1 MLADALRVRPAGLD
15 EAFALVD
22 GLDDALVH
30 GLARLDDDR
39 AAALDALVA
48 AFSASPLNERATEA
62 IGKIISGTV
71 TDEHLAVLAGCR
83 VALLGAAHDA
93 LLTGLDTALGRQR
106 EPHPAAGG
114 SAAGASVDAAPAD
127 AIPGGGGHLSAGSRS
142 WLRELAIA
150 GWRGVD
156 HELAAGGSPAVQ
168 ALLAEPSR
176 RRLAVLLDGFAAEL
190 RAAAPVATLP
200 RVPVRRWADL
210 WTRALILAQDGLPA
224 DPSTAV
230 DGRLLILGADLHE
243 HPTVFRCQ
251 VHGLL
256 ETAGGV
262 RLVRTSVA
270 AAKVDTISGASAW
283 RMLSGFPVLL
293 AGLAEHRSLDVAQ
306 MTLTAG
312 GDLIWDETRASAG
325 EPADPFASA
334 RVLLA
339 GAVAA
344 SAGPLDRH
352 PGVIAEPVLLE
363 GYTATTEAFDLGG
376 VTVGL
381 DADRLPAAG
390 PLTPELVAGST
401 ACIGLLRFD
410 GGRWAVQPL
419 AVQATVRKRAVAVH
433 TGDWALGPTEAKAAK
448 AEAAAGTAVDVLR
461 ERAGRLLR
469 K

>member
-1 MLADALRVRPAGLD
+1 MLADALRAHPAGLD

-39 AAALDALVA
+39 AAALDTLVA
-48 AFSASPLNERATEA
+48 AFSATPLAERVTEA

-93 LLTGLDTALGRQR
+93 LLTGLDTALGRTR
-106 EPHPAAGG
+106 EPSSTAA
-114 SAAGASVDAAPAD
+114 ASIDA
-127 AIPGGGGHLSAGSRS
+127 GHLTAGSRS

-156 HELAAGGSPAVQ
+156 HELAAGGSSAVQ

-210 WTRALILAQDGLPA
+210 WARALILSQDGLPA
-224 DPSTAV
+224 DPSAPV

-283 RMLSGFPVLL
+283 RMLAAFPILL
-293 AGLAEHRSLDVAQ
+293 AGLAEHRSLDVSQ

-312 GDLIWDETRASAG
+312 GDLIWDEARASAG

-344 SAGPLDRH
+344 STCPLDRH
-352 PGVIAEPVLLE
+352 PSAIAEPVLLE
-363 GYTATTEAFDLGG
+363 GYTATAEGFDLGG

-381 DADRLPAAG
+381 DVDRLPAAG
-390 PLTPELVAGST
+390 PLTPELVAAST

-410 GGRWAVQPL
+410 GGRWAVQPI
-419 AVQATVRKRAVAVH
+419 AVQATVRKKAVAVH

-469 K
+469 A

>member
-1 MLADALRVRPAGLD
+1 MLADALRAHPAGLD
-15 EAFALVD
+15 EAFGLVD

-48 AFSASPLNERATEA
+48 AFSATPLAERVTEA

-93 LLTGLDTALGRQR
+93 LLTGLDTARGRTR
-106 EPHPAAGG
+106 EPFPVAA
-114 SAAGASVDAAPAD
+114 ASIDA
-127 AIPGGGGHLSAGSRS
+127 GHLSAGSRS

-210 WTRALILAQDGLPA
+210 WARALILAQDGRPA
-224 DPSTAV
+224 DPADPV
-230 DGRLLILGADLHE
+230 DGRFLILGADLHE

-256 ETAGGV
+256 ETAGRV

-270 AAKVDTISGASAW
+270 AAKVDTISGAAAW
-283 RMLSGFPVLL
+283 RMLSAFPILL
-293 AGLAEHRSLDVAQ
+293 AGLAEHRSLDVAG
-306 MTLTAG
+306 MALTAG
-312 GDLIWDETRASAG
+312 GDLIWDETRAAAG

-344 SAGPLDRH
+344 STAPLDRH
-352 PGVIAEPVLLE
+352 PAVLAEPVLLE
-363 GYTATTEAFDLGG
+363 GYTATTDAFDLGG

-381 DADRLPAAG
+381 DVDRLPAAG
-390 PLTPELVAGST
+390 PLTPELVAAST

-410 GGRWAVQPL
+410 GGWAVQPIAL
-419 AVQATVRKRAVAVH
+419 QATVRKKPVVVH

>member
-1 MLADALRVRPAGLD
+1 MLADALRAHRAGLD

-48 AFSASPLNERATEA
+48 AFSAAPLAERVTDA

-93 LLTGLDTALGRQR
+93 LLTDLDTALGRTR
-106 EPHPAAGG
+106 EPYPAA
-114 SAAGASVDAAPAD
+114 AASIDA
-127 AIPGGGGHLSAGSRS
+127 GHLTAGSRS

-156 HELAAGGSPAVQ
+156 HELAAGGSQVVQ

-190 RAAAPVATLP
+190 RASAPVATLP

-210 WTRALILAQDGLPA
+210 WARALILSQDGLPA
-224 DPSTAV
+224 DPSAPV

-243 HPTVFRCQ
+243 HPTVFRCE

-283 RMLSGFPVLL
+283 RMLSAFPILL
-293 AGLAEHRSLDVAQ
+293 AGLAGHRCLDVAQ
-306 MTLTAG
+306 MTLTVG
-312 GDLIWDETRASAG
+312 GNLIWDEARASAG

-339 GAVAA
+339 GAIAA
-344 SAGPLDRH
+344 STAPLDRH
-352 PGVIAEPVLLE
+352 PAAIAEPVLLE
-363 GYTATTEAFDLGG
+363 GYTATAEAFDLGG

-381 DADRLPAAG
+381 DVDRLPAAG
-390 PLTPELVAGST
+390 PLTPELVAAST
-401 ACIGLLRFD
+401 SCIGLLRFD
-410 GGRWAVQPL
+410 GGRWAVQPI
-419 AVQATVRKRAVAVH
+419 AVQATVRKKAVAVH

-469 K
+469 E

>member
-1 MLADALRVRPAGLD
+1 MLADTLNARPSGLA

-39 AAALDALVA
+39 AAALDALVT
-48 AFSASPLNERATEA
+48 AFSATPLADRVTDA
-62 IGKIISGTV
+62 IGKIVSGTV
-71 TDEHLAVLAGCR
+71 TDDHLAVLAGCR

-93 LLTGLDTALGRQR
+93 LLGGLDTALGRSR
-106 EPHPAAGG
+106 EPFPAAG
-114 SAAGASVDAAPAD
+114 APGEA
-127 AIPGGGGHLSAGSRS
+127 GHLVAGSRS

-150 GWRGVD
+150 GWHGVD
-156 HELAAGGSPAVQ
+156 HELAAAGSPAVR
-168 ALLAEPSR
+168 ALLADPSR

-210 WTRALILAQDGLPA
+210 WARALILSQDDLPA
-224 DPSTAV
+224 GPAAPV
-230 DGRLLILGADLHE
+230 DGRFLILGADLHE

-256 ETAGGV
+256 ETAGQV

-283 RMLSGFPVLL
+283 RMLSAFPVLL
-293 AGLAEHRSLDVAQ
+293 SGLAGHRCLDVSE

-312 GDLIWDETRASAG
+312 GDLLWDETRASAG

-334 RVLLA
+334 RVLLG

-344 SAGPLDRH
+344 STAPLDRH
-352 PGVIAEPVLLE
+352 PAAIAEPVLIE
-363 GYTATTEAFDLGG
+363 GYTATTEALDLGG

-381 DADRLPAAG
+381 DVERLPAAG
-390 PLTPELVAGST
+390 PITPESVAAST
-401 ACIGLLRFD
+401 AVIGLLRFD
-410 GGRWAVQPL
+410 GDRWVIQPL
-419 AVQATVRKRAVAVH
+419 AVQTTVRKKPVVLH

>member
-1 MLADALRVRPAGLD
+1 MLADALRAHPAGLD

-22 GLDDALVH
+22 GIDDALVH
-30 GLARLDDDR
+30 GLARLDDER
-39 AAALDALVA
+39 AAALEALVA
-48 AFSASPLNERATEA
+48 AFSAAPLGERVTEA

-93 LLTGLDTALGRQR
+93 LLTGLDTALGRTR
-106 EPHPAAGG
+106 EPHPTAAQTNAAAAGH
-114 SAAGASVDAAPAD
+114 PT
-127 AIPGGGGHLSAGSRS
+127 AGSRS

-168 ALLAEPSR
+168 ALLAVPSG

-210 WTRALILAQDGLPA
+210 WARALVLSQDGLPTE
-224 DPSTAV
+224 PSATV
-230 DGRLLILGADLHE
+230 DGRLLVIGADLHE

-251 VHGLL
+251 VHALL

-283 RMLSGFPVLL
+283 RMLPAYPILL
-293 AGLAEHRSLDVAQ
+293 AGLAERRSLDVSG
-306 MTLTAG
+306 MTLAAG
-312 GDLIWDETRASAG
+312 GDLIWDEARASAG
-325 EPADPFASA
+325 EAADPFASA

-344 SAGPLDRH
+344 PAAPLDRH
-352 PGVIAEPVLLE
+352 PAAIAEPVLLE
-363 GYTATTEAFDLGG
+363 GYTATAEAFDLGG
-376 VTVGL
+376 VTVAL
-381 DADRLPAAG
+381 DVGRLPAAG
-390 PLTPELVAGST
+390 PLTPELVAAST

-410 GGRWAVQPL
+410 GDRWAVQPM
-419 AVQATVRKRAVAVH
+419 AVQATVRKKAVAAH
-433 TGDWALGPTEAKAAK
+433 TGDWALGPTDAKAAK
-448 AEAAAGTAVDVLR
+448 AEATGGTAVDVLR

-469 K
+469 R

>member
-1 MLADALRVRPAGLD
+1 MLADALRAHRAGLD

-48 AFSASPLNERATEA
+48 AFSAAPLAERVTDA

-93 LLTGLDTALGRQR
+93 LLTDLDTALGRTR
-106 EPHPAAGG
+106 EPYPAA
-114 SAAGASVDAAPAD
+114 AASIDA
-127 AIPGGGGHLSAGSRS
+127 GHLTAGSRS

-156 HELAAGGSPAVQ
+156 HELAAGGSQVVQ

-190 RAAAPVATLP
+190 RASAPVATLP

-210 WTRALILAQDGLPA
+210 WARALILSQDGLPA
-224 DPSTAV
+224 DPSAPV
-230 DGRLLILGADLHE
+230 DGRFLILGADLHE
-243 HPTVFRCQ
+243 HPTVFRCE

-283 RMLSGFPVLL
+283 RMLSAFPILL
-293 AGLAEHRSLDVAQ
+293 AGLAGHRCLDVAQ
-306 MTLTAG
+306 MTLTVG
-312 GDLIWDETRASAG
+312 GNLIWDEARASAG

-339 GAVAA
+339 GAIAA
-344 SAGPLDRH
+344 STAPLDRH
-352 PGVIAEPVLLE
+352 PAAIAEPVLLE
-363 GYTATTEAFDLGG
+363 GYTATAEAFDLGG
-376 VTVGL
+376 VKVGL
-381 DADRLPAAG
+381 DVDRLPAAG
-390 PLTPELVAGST
+390 PLTPELVAAST
-401 ACIGLLRFD
+401 SCIGLLRFD
-410 GGRWAVQPL
+410 GGRWAVQPI
-419 AVQATVRKRAVAVH
+419 AVQATVRKKAVAVH

-469 K
+469 E